1 MSFNATIPRPLHRPA
16 ALLSLAL
23 MLSLLFTQW
32 LGYAHLIAH
41 LDGVNES
48 IRIER
53 TKAGVPDHQKTASAC
68 VAFDAA
74 TLGAGLH
81 TPDIILAVLPAA
93 SYAPQVVTPAGH
105 APAFFAHFASRAP
118 PLTT

>member
-1 MSFNATIPRPLHRPA
+1 MSFNATLRKPHRHA

-41 LDGVNES
+41 ADGVNEAS
-48 IRIER
+48 RIENA
-53 TKAGVPDHQKTASAC
+53 KSGIPDHQKTASAC
-68 VAFDAA
+68 AAFDAA

-81 TPDIILAVLPAA
+81 TPDIRLTIAPSASFAPQAALPA
-93 SYAPQVVTPAGH
+93 SH

-118 PLTT
+118 PLKA

>member
-1 MSFNATIPRPLHRPA
+1 MSSNGLPRKLHHRA

-41 LDGVNES
+41 ADGANEAT
-48 IRIER
+48 RIESA
-53 TKAGVPDHQKTASAC
+53 KSGIPDHQKTASAC
-68 VAFDAA
+68 AAYDAA
-74 TLGAGLH
+74 TLGASLH
-81 TPDIILAVLPAA
+81 TPDIILAVTPSASFLPQTA
-93 SYAPQVVTPAGH
+93 TPVDH

-118 PLTT
+118 PLKA